1 MSQNIE
7 KSQKLSVSCINKK
20 MKFLSPHY
28 SGGYKFYQQVW
39 KKKLLNIPIKY
50 ITKIKIQ
57 NSPFH
62 SYIITFSKEQRFAIL
77 NGI

>member
-50 ITKIKIQ
+50 ITKNKY
-57 NSPFH
+57 SKF
-62 SYIITFSKEQRFAIL
+62 TFSFLHYHIFKRTEICYS
-77 NGI
+77 